1 MKSTETNALSETMML
16 QPGTLWEK
24 IKSQTEYARECGAL
38 QSIPTEY
45 EFIEQN
51 GIRFFVRIV
60 TNLVRKDQ
68 AQQQQKKAAESGQD
82 YDPFLPYEE
91 DLFVADLSET
101 HLCLL
106 NKFNVVDHHLLIITR
121 AFEEQEDLLT
131 LEDFVALWRCLIE
144 VNGFGFYNGG
154 ETAGASQRHKHLQL
168 VPLPLTPD
176 GKPLPI
182 ADAIAT
188 ADFHDN
194 IGTIKSF
201 PFQHGLI
208 QLNWQEQT
216 AVEILAQ
223 HSLAAYHQLLN
234 AMNIKGSEG
243 LSGQQ
248 TQAYNL
254 LITREWMLIV
264 PRSQEG
270 YENILVNSLGLA
282 GAMLV
287 RNREQLEH
295 LKRLSPLKVL
305 TAVAIERRRQ

>member
-1 MKSTETNALSETMML
+1 ML
-16 QPGTLWEK
+16 QSGTLWEK
-24 IKSQTEYARECGAL
+24 IKSQTQYARECGAL

-68 AQQQQKKAAESGQD
+68 AQKQQKKAAELGQN

-91 DLFVADLSET
+91 DLFIADLSET

-121 AFEEQEDLLT
+121 PFEDQENLLT

-154 ETAGASQRHKHLQL
+154 EAAGASQRHKHLQL
-168 VPLPLTPD
+168 VPLPLIPD
-176 GKPLPI
+176 GTPLPI
-182 ADAIAT
+182 ADILTT
-188 ADFHDN
+188 AHFNHN
-194 IGTIKSF
+194 IGTVKSL
-201 PFQHGLI
+201 PFQHALI
-208 QLNWQEQT
+208 RLNWQEQT
-216 AVEILAQ
+216 DAEILAQ

-234 AMNIKGSEG
+234 AMNIQGSEG

-254 LITREWMLIV
+254 LMTREWMLMV
-264 PRSQEG
+264 PRSQAG

-295 LKRLSPLKVL
+295 LKKLSPLKVL

>member
-1 MKSTETNALSETMML
+1 MML

-60 TNLVRKDQ
+60 TNLVRKDR
-68 AQQQQKKAAESGQD
+68 AKQQQQQAAEAGQD

-121 AFEEQEDLLT
+121 AFEEQESLLT
-131 LEDFVALWRCLIE
+131 LSDFVALWRCLVE

-154 ETAGASQRHKHLQL
+154 EVAGASQRHKHLQL
-168 VPLPLTPD
+168 VPLPLIPD
-176 GKPLPI
+176 GTSLPI
-182 ADAIAT
+182 AETLTT
-188 ADFHDN
+188 ADFQGN

-201 PFQHGLI
+201 PFQHAFI
-208 QLNWQEQT
+208 KLNWQEQT
-216 AVEILAQ
+216 AVKILAQ
-223 HSLAAYHQLLN
+223 HSLEAYHQLLN
-234 AMNIKGSEG
+234 VMKIQGSEG
-243 LSGQQ
+243 LKGQQ

-254 LITREWMLIV
+254 LMTREWMLII

-295 LKRLSPLKVL
+295 LKKLSPLKVL
-305 TAVAIERRRQ
+305 TAVAIETDS